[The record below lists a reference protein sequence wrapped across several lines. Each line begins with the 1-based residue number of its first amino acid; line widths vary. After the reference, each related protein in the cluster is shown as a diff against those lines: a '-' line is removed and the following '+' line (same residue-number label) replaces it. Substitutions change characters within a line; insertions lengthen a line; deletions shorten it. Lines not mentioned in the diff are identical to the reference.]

1 MNFEEFARD
10 SGRALADAAAQ
21 LRPPTLTEISSRRR
35 RTTLAAGAAG
45 VAALLLGAVAV
56 AGSINRVG
64 PAVTPPTS
72 DSPASTMVAE
82 EAPVTVIDLL
92 DGSRLEVIGPDL
104 ELTGYL
110 FFLERPELGGTT
122 NVYLNPVDDPA
133 EAAATESAE
142 LEADLG
148 GGVQLWR
155 GDREGQPLFMSVDL
169 DGWIVFLH
177 VGSDASPNSE
187 DLLALAAELRGEVTE
202 YGVIMPNHDTDSFTT
217 YLGSPGSENSIH
229 LGIGECLRE
238 VIPGSEIVEHP
249 ARGEVIQGDTY
260 ASWCDD
266 ANDLEVRVHGDGG
279 FVVLSV
285 GELTLRRS
293 YPNPQRTTTS
303 TAPPSTTSTTTL
315 ASTEPTVSPVPIDQ
329 DVSLRVLAVR
339 PNNPSLA
346 VIDLAE
352 GTTTIYPPGA
362 HAMPLDATDGA
373 VATPEGDWIIWTS
386 GVASLFAGPLDQ
398 VDLVL
403 GPKPPR
409 HITGYAP
416 ALRVVPTPDADRAW
430 LVQPGITYGQD
441 HHPTLVDLVG
451 VPDGSPLL
459 SIETEGSAF
468 PVAAT
473 DAGLVL
479 NVHDWLD
486 TGDGFVTEPGTE
498 LVVHMLDDG
507 TTVPVGEG
515 RAIAA
520 SPTRV
525 VRIASDRLL
534 VSGPDG
540 SGEVEVVKP
549 FDGTWM
555 QVGGPMIPSDAMPF
569 QTVSPDGSEVLV
581 RLGREL
587 DVNGTPADSEL
598 LAVNLSDGSTRRIA
612 ESNGET
618 PLATWSSDGQWI
630 ALFWRNDITLI
641 NSADTGTQLLL
652 EEVIPEDHFPL
663 AAG

>member
-1 MNFEEFARD
+1 MNFEEFAQH

-21 LRPPTLTEISSRRR
+21 LRPPSLAEISSRHR
-35 RTTLAAGAAG
+35 RTTLAAGAVG

-56 AGSINRVG
+56 AASINRAS
-64 PAVTPPTS
+64 PAVSPATS
-72 DSPASTMVAE
+72 DSPTSTMVAE
-82 EAPVTVIDLL
+82 VAPVTVIDLL

-110 FFLERPELGGTT
+110 FFLDRPELGGST
-122 NVYLNPVDDPA
+122 NVYLSPVDDPA
-133 EAAATESAE
+133 KAAATESAE

-148 GGVQLWR
+148 PGVQLWR

-177 VGSDASPNSE
+177 VGSDAPPNSE
-187 DLLALAAELRGEVTE
+187 HLLALAEELRGEVTE
-202 YGVIMPNHDTDSFTT
+202 HGVILPNHDTETFTT

-229 LGIGECLRE
+229 LGIGECIRE
-238 VIPGSEIVEHP
+238 VIPGSETVEHP
-249 ARGEVIQGDTY
+249 ARGEVIQGDAY

-266 ANDLEVRVHGDGG
+266 ANDLEVRVHGDADFVIHNVGG
-279 FVVLSV
+279 LKLSR
-285 GELTLRRS
+285 TF
-293 YPNPQRTTTS
+293 PDPQPTTTS
-303 TAPPSTTSTTTL
+303 TSTPSTTPTTTL
-315 ASTEPTVSPVPIDQ
+315 APSESTVSSIPIHQ

-352 GTTTIYPPGA
+352 RTTTIYPPGA

-386 GVASLFAGPLDQ
+386 GVASLFAGSLDQ

-403 GPKPPR
+403 GPNPPR
-409 HITGYAP
+409 DISSYAP
-416 ALRVVPTPDADRAW
+416 ALRVVPTPGADRAW

-441 HHPTLVDLVG
+441 HYPTLVDLVG

-473 DAGLVL
+473 DTGLVL

-486 TGDGFVTEPGTE
+486 TGNGFVTEPGTE
-498 LVVHMLDDG
+498 VAVHMLEDG
-507 TTVPVGEG
+507 TTVPIGEG

-534 VSGPDG
+534 VSAPDG
-540 SGEVEVVKP
+540 NGEVEVVKP
-549 FDGTWM
+549 FDGTWIGI
-555 QVGGPMIPSDAMPF
+555 GGPMIPSDAMPF

-581 RLGREL
+581 SLGRQL
-587 DVNGTPADSEL
+587 DANGAPADSEL
-598 LAVNLSDGSTRRIA
+598 LAVDLLDGTARTI
-612 ESNGET
+612 GEFDGAT
-618 PLATWSSDGQWI
+618 PFGTWSSDGQWI
-630 ALFWRNDITLI
+630 ALLWQDDITLI
-641 NSADTGTQLLL
+641 DTDDPQSQLFI
-652 EEVIPEDHFPL
+652 EDVVPEDHFPL

>member
-21 LRPPTLTEISSRRR
+21 LPPPTLTEISTRHRRV
-35 RTTLAAGAAG
+35 TLAAGAAG

-56 AGSINRVG
+56 AASINRAG
-64 PAVTPPTS
+64 PMVSPPTS

-82 EAPVTVIDLL
+82 VAPVTVIDLL

-110 FFLERPELGGTT
+110 FFLERPELGGST
-122 NVYLNPVDDPA
+122 NVYLSPVDDPA

-177 VGSDASPNSE
+177 VGSDAPPNSE
-187 DLLALAAELRGEVTE
+187 DLLALAEELRGEVTE
-202 YGVIMPNHDTDSFTT
+202 HGVIMPNHDTDTFTT

-249 ARGEVIQGDTY
+249 ARGEAIRGDAY

-266 ANDLEVRVHGDGG
+266 ANDLEVRVHGDAG
-279 FVVLSV
+279 FVIQNV
-285 GELTLRRS
+285 GGLTLDRTF
-293 YPNPQRTTTS
+293 PDLQPTTTS
-303 TAPPSTTSTTTL
+303 TSTPSTTPTTIL
-315 ASTEPTVSPVPIDQ
+315 APPESTVSSIPIDQ
-329 DVSLRVLAVR
+329 DVSLRILAVR

-352 GTTTIYPPGA
+352 RTTTIYPPGA

-373 VATPEGDWIIWTS
+373 VATPEGDWIVWTS
-386 GVASLFAGPLDQ
+386 GVASLFAGSLDQ

-403 GPKPPR
+403 GPNPPR

-416 ALRVVPTPDADRAW
+416 ALRVVPTPDGARAW

-441 HHPTLVDLVG
+441 HFPTLVDLIVVG
-451 VPDGSPLL
+451 DSASLL

-473 DAGLVL
+473 DSGLVL
-479 NVHDWLD
+479 NVHDWLE

-498 LVVHMLDDG
+498 FTVHMLEDG
-507 TTVPVGEG
+507 TTVPIGEG

-525 VRIASDRLL
+525 ARIASDRLL
-534 VSGPDG
+534 VSALDG
-540 SGEVEVVKP
+540 NGEVEVVKP
-549 FDGTWM
+549 SDGTWM

-569 QTVSPDGSEVLV
+569 QTVSPDSSEVLV
-581 RLGREL
+581 RLGRDL
-587 DVNGTPADSEL
+587 DANGTPAYSEL
-598 LAVNLSDGSTRRIA
+598 FAVNLSNGNTRRIA
-612 ESNGET
+612 DSNGTT
-618 PLATWSSDGQWI
+618 PLATWSSDGEWI
-630 ALFWRNDITLI
+630 ALFWRDDITLV
-641 NSADTGTQLLL
+641 NSADTGTQILL
-652 EEVIPEDHFPL
+652 EDVIPEDHFPL